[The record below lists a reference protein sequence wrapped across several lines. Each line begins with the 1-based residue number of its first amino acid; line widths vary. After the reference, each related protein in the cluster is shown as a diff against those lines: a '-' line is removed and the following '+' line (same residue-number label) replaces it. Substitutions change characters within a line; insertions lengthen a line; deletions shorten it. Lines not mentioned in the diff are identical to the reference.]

1 MTEYIVLKHPELKIY
16 DGDKV
21 IKDFRYAINTKGN
34 EIKVYE
40 EVENKLYNDSG
51 NHHSISDLLDF
62 LSQPPMNRP
71 YVVEIYKTIS
81 ECEGNNEYS

>member
-16 DGDKV
+16 DGDKL
-21 IKDFRYAINTKGN
+21 IKDLRYAINTKEN

-51 NHHSISDLLDF
+51 NHHYISSLLDF
-62 LSQPPMNRP
+62 ISQPFINRP
-71 YVVEIYKTIS
+71 YNVGVYKVIS
-81 ECEGNNEYS
+81 ECEVNDGL

>member
-1 MTEYIVLKHPELKIY
+1 MNEYIVLEHPELKIY

-21 IKDFRYAINTKGN
+21 IKDFRYAINTKEN

-51 NHHSISDLLDF
+51 NHHSISYLLD
-62 LSQPPMNRP
+62 LISQPPMNKP
-71 YVVEIYKTIS
+71 YNVGVYKVIS
-81 ECEGNNEYS
+81 ECEVENEG

>member
-1 MTEYIVLKHPELKIY
+1 MTEYIVLEHPELKIY

-21 IKDFRYAINTKGN
+21 IKAFRYAINMEGN

-51 NHHSISDLLDF
+51 NHHSISYLLE
-62 LSQPPMNRP
+62 LISQPLMKRP
-71 YVVEIYKTIS
+71 YNVGVYKVIS
-81 ECEGNNEYS
+81 ECEVENEG

>member
-21 IKDFRYAINTKGN
+21 IKDFRYAINMGKN

-40 EVENKLYNDSG
+40 EVEDKLYEDSG
-51 NHHSISDLLDF
+51 NHHSVGTLLDF
-62 LSQPPMNRP
+62 ISQPFINRP
-71 YVVEIYKTIS
+71 YEVEVYKTIS
-81 ECEGNNEYS
+81 ECED